1 MNKMMQGKQ
10 MMEKAKKM
18 MAEARVMM
26 GGKPEVKKMP
36 SKSKKK

>member
-1 MNKMMQGKQ
+1 MDKMMKGKQ

-18 MAEARVMM
+18 MAEARMMM

-36 SKSKKK
+36 FKKKK